1 MKYLIDLQEYLLY
14 NLQQI
19 GVSIKLSGIMS
30 VVMLMVVSIWDK
42 LDKWLD
48 ESIDYV
54 LIALFLVAAD
64 HFLGTVYHLFFKRDF
79 SWMKNIVGLLIKL
92 TMVLVGGLIFES
104 LTHITKEQDLVY
116 GYLKMTTRLI
126 VCLYPGSS
134 GLKNVNNI
142 TKGVFPGN
150 VLLGKFEGF
159 KKDLSIEKLK
169 KGKENEGD

>member
-19 GVSIKLSGIMS
+19 GVSIKLSGMMS
-30 VVMLMVVSIWDK
+30 VVVLMVVSIWDK

-142 TKGVFPGN
+142 TKGVFPGKAL
-150 VLLGKFEGF
+150 VGVFEGF
-159 KKDLSIEKLK
+159 KKDLNLDKLK